1 MGSKK
6 NRCFNLR
13 LCFWTNRRSD
23 SCVNTATKNNL
34 ALHIS
39 IRTTNNNLASKV
51 KPKSFVREMTP
62 REKSIYNAVVPTL
75 TTTIA
80 FASSENNN
88 YVWFGLRGRSTD
100 ADLENP
106 LFAVVVARH
115 GTRGEDAVNQAKW
128 KPFKCKLRA
137 RSLLRKAIVKN
148 KCLFAGSKLSTR
160 RSDSLN
166 RALKSFFRSSWSL
179 LTGA

>member
-1 MGSKK
+1 MIIVSSPRHALKPTTNYGLNFPPKEQVGTRNEGME

-106 LFAVVVARH
+106 LFAVVVARLARA
-115 GTRGEDAVNQAKW
+115 GRT
-128 KPFKCKLRA
+128 PSIKLNENHSNA
-137 RSLLRKAIVKN
+137 NCA
-148 KCLFAGSKLSTR
+148 
-160 RSDSLN
+160 
-166 RALKSFFRSSWSL
+166 RALYCERL
-179 LTGA
+179 